1 MATIKAAAPASFED
15 ALAEL
20 ETLVQTMESGS
31 LALEQ
36 SLEAYRRGAQLVAFC
51 RDNLARVQQQVKV
64 LEGDL
69 LKPLDADLPTE
80 S

>member
-1 MATIKAAAPASFED
+1 MATTKAAAPASFED

-64 LEGDL
+64 LEAG
-69 LKPLDADLPTE
+69 
-80 S
+80 SS

>member
-1 MATIKAAAPASFED
+1 MATTKAAAPASFED

-69 LKPLDADLPTE
+69 LKPLDTDLPTE